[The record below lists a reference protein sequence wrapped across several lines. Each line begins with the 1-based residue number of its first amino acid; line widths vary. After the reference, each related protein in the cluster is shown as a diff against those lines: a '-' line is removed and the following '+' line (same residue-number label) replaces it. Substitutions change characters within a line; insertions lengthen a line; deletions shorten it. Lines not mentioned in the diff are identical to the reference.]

1 MNEMLV
7 KIIPQRNS
15 IELFIQSLVKA
26 QMLTSAQAYRRSESS
41 HSHSANMSSG
51 PAQLFVGRL
60 SKDCRVRDLEDI
72 FEAYGRLLR
81 CDIKYGI
88 SMAYAFIDY
97 EDRRDAEDAI
107 KYENGREIRGSS
119 IVVEWA
125 RGPSRRHGSGGRFE
139 EECFRCHRP
148 GHWARDCPDSRD
160 FRYGGNRRRSHRS
173 RSRSPSRRSKSPS
186 RRRSWTHSRSRSRSR
201 SYSPYY
207 RRRRSDSYM
216 RSRSRSRSRSYSR
229 SRREYRSKS
238 PDRSRSRSRSR
249 SASRSVSRS
258 RSRS

>member
-160 FRYGGNRRRSHRS
+160 FRYGGNRRSYSYSRSRSPSPYYHSRRSHRS

-186 RRRSWTHSRSRSRSR
+186 R
-201 SYSPYY
+201 

>member
-1 MNEMLV
+1 
-7 KIIPQRNS
+7 
-15 IELFIQSLVKA
+15 
-26 QMLTSAQAYRRSESS
+26 
-41 HSHSANMSSG
+41 MSSG

-160 FRYGGNRRRSHRS
+160 FRYGGNRRSYSYSRSRSPSPYYHSRRSHRS

-186 RRRSWTHSRSRSRSR
+186 RR
-201 SYSPYY
+201 
-207 RRRRSDSYM
+207 
-216 RSRSRSRSRSYSR
+216 
-229 SRREYRSKS
+229 RREYRSKS

>member
-81 CDIKYGI
+81 CDIKY
-88 SMAYAFIDY
+88 AYAFIDY

-186 RRRSWTHSRSRSRSR
+186 RRR
-201 SYSPYY
+201 
-207 RRRRSDSYM
+207 
-216 RSRSRSRSRSYSR
+216 
-229 SRREYRSKS
+229 REYRSKS

>member
-1 MNEMLV
+1 MVGPEQ
-7 KIIPQRNS
+7 PCRPAATR
-15 IELFIQSLVKA
+15 F
-26 QMLTSAQAYRRSESS
+26 RP
-41 HSHSANMSSG
+41 SHSA
-51 PAQLFVGRL
+51 RL
-60 SKDCRVRDLEDI
+60 PTHDSLVPTT
-72 FEAYGRLLR
+72 
-81 CDIKYGI
+81 
-88 SMAYAFIDY
+88 
-97 EDRRDAEDAI
+97 DAI

-186 RRRSWTHSRSRSRSR
+186 RRR
-201 SYSPYY
+201 
-207 RRRRSDSYM
+207 
-216 RSRSRSRSRSYSR
+216 
-229 SRREYRSKS
+229 REYRSKS

>member
-1 MNEMLV
+1 
-7 KIIPQRNS
+7 
-15 IELFIQSLVKA
+15 
-26 QMLTSAQAYRRSESS
+26 
-41 HSHSANMSSG
+41 MSSG

-125 RGPSRRHGSGGRFE
+125 RGPSRRYGGAGGRFE

-160 FRYGGNRRRSHRS
+160 FRYGGGNRRRSRRS

-238 PDRSRSRSRSR
+238 ADRSRSRSRSR

>member
-1 MNEMLV
+1 MYYTRLYFTFHIYIHMQFDNVYLYLV
-7 KIIPQRNS
+7 TACKSNS
-15 IELFIQSLVKA
+15 SLFFPFLH
-26 QMLTSAQAYRRSESS
+26 LT
-41 HSHSANMSSG
+41 
-51 PAQLFVGRL
+51 
-60 SKDCRVRDLEDI
+60 
-72 FEAYGRLLR
+72 
-81 CDIKYGI
+81 GI

-186 RRRSWTHSRSRSRSR
+186 RRR
-201 SYSPYY
+201 
-207 RRRRSDSYM
+207 
-216 RSRSRSRSRSYSR
+216 
-229 SRREYRSKS
+229 REYRSKS

>member
-1 MNEMLV
+1 MNEILV
-7 KIIPQRNS
+7 KIILQRNS

-160 FRYGGNRRRSHRS
+160 FRYGGNRRSYSYSRSRSPSPYYHSRRSHRS

-186 RRRSWTHSRSRSRSR
+186 R
-201 SYSPYY
+201 

>member
-1 MNEMLV
+1 
-7 KIIPQRNS
+7 
-15 IELFIQSLVKA
+15 
-26 QMLTSAQAYRRSESS
+26 MLTSALTYRASERT

-186 RRRSWTHSRSRSRSR
+186 RRR
-201 SYSPYY
+201 
-207 RRRRSDSYM
+207 
-216 RSRSRSRSRSYSR
+216 
-229 SRREYRSKS
+229 REYRSKS

>member
-1 MNEMLV
+1 
-7 KIIPQRNS
+7 
-15 IELFIQSLVKA
+15 
-26 QMLTSAQAYRRSESS
+26 
-41 HSHSANMSSG
+41 MSSG

-125 RGPSRRHGSGGRFE
+125 RGPSRRYGGAGGRFE

-160 FRYGGNRRRSHRS
+160 FRYGGGNRRSRRS

-186 RRRSWTHSRSRSRSR
+186 RRR
-201 SYSPYY
+201 
-207 RRRRSDSYM
+207 
-216 RSRSRSRSRSYSR
+216 
-229 SRREYRSKS
+229 REYRSKS
-238 PDRSRSRSRSR
+238 ADRSRSRSRSR